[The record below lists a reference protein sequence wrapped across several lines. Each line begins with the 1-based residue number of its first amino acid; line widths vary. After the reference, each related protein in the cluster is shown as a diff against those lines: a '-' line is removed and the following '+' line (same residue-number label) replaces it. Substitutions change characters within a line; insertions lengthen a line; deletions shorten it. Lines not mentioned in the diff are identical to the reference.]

1 MIAFSNLTPTTKR
14 SPPQIFFSK
23 MIAPSKIISPSKII
37 AAFSSSQ
44 NAIAAFTLS
53 KSDRRLKMLKLSKD
67 LLEWR

>member
-14 SPPQIFFSK
+14 SPPQIFF
-23 MIAPSKIISPSKII
+23 SKIISPSKII

-53 KSDRRLKMLKLSKD
+53 KSDRRLKILKLSKD
-67 LLEWR
+67 LLE